1 MATRRGFLAGLAALT
16 LPVPGW
22 ADVGS
27 PRFLAAGKQDERFV
41 LHGLSATG
49 ETTFSVD
56 LPGRGHAACAHPTRP
71 VAVAFARR
79 PGIFAVALDCLTGA
93 VIARLVPPE
102 GRQFNGHGVFS
113 DDGKRLFTSEVVAE
127 TSEGRIGLWRFPD
140 FQRIGEWAS
149 GGIGPHDVKR
159 LSEGRLVIA
168 NGGIRTDPQDRS
180 KLNLDSMRPNLTLL
194 SADGGIEAQAELPA
208 DLWQN
213 SIRHLAVNAVGTVA
227 FAMQWEGDLSEPV
240 PQLGLWQPLRA
251 KPQTCPPD
259 AAGTFRMKG
268 YAGSIAVT
276 DGGLIALTSPRGGVV
291 MIHDAEGR
299 HLATHARAD
308 VCGIAP
314 DGEGF
319 LASDGSGALW
329 SCTSQAITPLRRT
342 GPQWDN
348 HLIALV

>member
-22 ADVGS
+22 ADAGS
-27 PRFLAAGKQDERFV
+27 PRFLAAGKQDDRFV
-41 LHGLSATG
+41 LHGLDAGG
-49 ETTFSVD
+49 ETTFAID
-56 LPGRGHAACAHPTRP
+56 LPGRGHAACAHPASP
-71 VAVAFARR
+71 LAVAFARR

-113 DDGKRLFTSEVVAE
+113 ADGTLLFTSEVVAE

-140 FQRIGEWAS
+140 FRRIGEWAS

-159 LSEGRLVIA
+159 LPDGRLVIA

-180 KLNLDSMRPNLTLL
+180 KLNLDSMRPNLTVL
-194 SADGGIEAQAELPA
+194 SPEGDIQAKAELAA

-213 SIRHLAVNAVGTVA
+213 SIRHLAVNAAGTVA
-227 FAMQWEGDLSEPV
+227 FAMQWEGDPSEPV
-240 PQLGLWQPLRA
+240 PQLGLWRPGREE
-251 KPQTCPPD
+251 PRTCPPD
-259 AAGTFRMKG
+259 AVGTFRMKG
-268 YAGSIAVT
+268 YAGSIAMT

-291 MIHDAEGR
+291 MIHDTDGR

-308 VCGIAP
+308 VCGIAAE
-314 DGEGF
+314 GEGF
-319 LASDGSGALW
+319 LATDGSGALW
-329 SCTSQAITPLRRT
+329 SCTAQGIAPLRRT